1 MVISATKLVENWERR
16 REAVVVDQILAS
28 HVASNRI
35 ILELRLKTSTSVF
48 IMVITISGAKI
59 SRPDICQKFAVL
71 IQVYDRKYIPFAM
84 SI

>member
-1 MVISATKLVENWERR
+1 MVENWERR

-48 IMVITISGAKI
+48 FIMVITISGAKY
-59 SRPDICQKFAVL
+59 PDLIFVKSLLKTIVL
-71 IQVYDRKYIPFAM
+71 IHVYDRKYIPFAM